1 MRLAVLVAVA
11 AVAMAACSEKSPP
24 NASGSVGQVQ
34 AATTDSVTFVMNEDD
49 LNSPMNNALMTVA
62 LPTLR
67 VDPQE
72 LATGDPVKVWATVC
86 AQSFPPQCQ
95 ATSVVVGD

>member
-1 MRLAVLVAVA
+1 MLVAVA

-49 LNSPMNNALMTVA
+49 LNSPMNNALITVGA
-62 LPTLR
+62 ADLEGST
-67 VDPQE
+67 PQK